1 MNLTTVHLVRTAAV
15 RTCSCL
21 ALLALLVGCG
31 QSAPPQFHLDMVAIV
46 EKQLPAEQTQ
56 EVANILDAMFGTP
69 DEPSLLDEAGLDK
82 SLVKMSAGPTQ
93 SDQFGRETGL
103 YRRHCAHCHGT
114 TGDGMGP
121 TAMLLNPYPRDYRQ
135 GKFKFKSTERA
146 AKPTDHDLETVIRE
160 GVQGTAM
167 PAFGL
172 LPESQIKSLVEY
184 VKYLSMRGQ
193 TESRL
198 TDAMLDLSEGEK
210 LPATREV
217 LIDEI
222 LAPIAESW
230 STSASSIIPT
240 DGDNAKPDVDLA
252 ESIAKGKDLFYDTK
266 ANCAK
271 CHGWSALGD
280 GQTTDFDDWSK
291 AIDEAHKSLN
301 ADIATLDS
309 SSEMTSEERAAL
321 AKHVDALASA
331 LKSDS
336 LPPRNAK
343 PRNLRQGIYRGGRA
357 PYDIY
362 RRIYAGI
369 NGAPMPAVGPPTPG
383 APGTLTNDEIWN
395 LVDYVMSLPYQP
407 ISQPPRQ
414 QRAVSRAA
422 L

>member
-1 MNLTTVHLVRTAAV
+1 MKLSVRNVLMQATG
-15 RTCSCL
+15 L
-21 ALLALLVGCG
+21 ALLSLAVGCG
-31 QSAPPQFHLDMVAIV
+31 RTAPPQFHLDMVAIA
-46 EKQLPAEQTQ
+46 EKQIPAAQTQ
-56 EVANILDAMFGTP
+56 EIANILDAMFGTP
-69 DEPSLLDEAGLDK
+69 DDPYVLPETGLDPA
-82 SLVKMSAGPTQ
+82 LIKMAAGPVA

-146 AKPTDHDLETVIRE
+146 AKPTDHDLDYIIRE
-160 GVQGTAM
+160 GIPGTAM

-172 LPESQIKSLVEY
+172 LPEIQIRALVEY
-184 VKYLSMRGQ
+184 VKYLSIRGQ
-193 TESRL
+193 TETRL
-198 TDAMLDLSEGEK
+198 SDALLDLSEDEK
-210 LPATREV
+210 FPATREM

-222 LAPIAESW
+222 LTPIAESW
-230 STSASSIIPT
+230 STAPDSIIPT
-240 DGDNAKPDVDLA
+240 DGENAKPDIELA
-252 ESIAKGKDLFYDTK
+252 ESIAKGRDLFYSAK

-271 CHGWSALGD
+271 CHGPSALGD
-280 GQTTDFDDWSK
+280 GQTTDYDDWNK
-291 AIDEAHKSLN
+291 AIEEAHKNLDSQ
-301 ADIATLDS
+301 IATLDDPG
-309 SSEMTSEERAAL
+309 EMSSEERAQL
-321 AKHVDALASA
+321 AAHVEQLSAA

-336 LPPRNAK
+336 LPPRTAK

-369 NGAPMPAVGPPTPG
+369 NGTPMPAVGPPSPG

-395 LVDYVMSLPYQP
+395 LVDYVLSLPYEP

-414 QRAVSRAA
+414 QRHVSRAA

>member
-1 MNLTTVHLVRTAAV
+1 
-15 RTCSCL
+15 
-21 ALLALLVGCG
+21 LLSLLVGCG
-31 QSAPPQFHLDMVAIV
+31 QSGSPEFRLDMVAIA
-46 EKQLPAEQTQ
+46 EKQIPAEQTQ

-69 DEPSLLDEAGLDK
+69 DEPFVLPETGLDAT
-82 SLVKMSAGPTQ
+82 LVKMSAGPTA

-146 AKPTDHDLETVIRE
+146 AKPTSHDLETIIRE

-172 LPESQIKSLVEY
+172 LPEAQIKSLVEY
-184 VKYLSMRGQ
+184 VKYLSLRGQ

-198 TDAMLDLSEGEK
+198 TDAMLDLSEGDK
-210 LPATREV
+210 FQTTREV

-222 LAPIAESW
+222 LTPLAESW
-230 STSASSIIPT
+230 TTASTSIIPT
-240 DGDNAKPDVDLA
+240 DGDNAKPDLAQA
-252 ESIAKGKDLFYDTK
+252 ESIAKGKELFYSAK

-280 GQTTDFDDWSK
+280 GQTSDFDDWSK
-291 AIDEAHKSLN
+291 AVEEAHKNLDAN
-301 ADIATLDS
+301 IATLDS
-309 SSEMTSEERAAL
+309 SSEMSSEERAAL
-321 AKHVDALASA
+321 AKQVEALASA
-331 LKSDS
+331 LRSDS

-357 PYDIY
+357 PFDIY

-369 NGAPMPAVGPPTPG
+369 NGTPMPAVGPPTPG

-395 LVDYVMSLPYQP
+395 LVDYVLSLPYEP
-407 ISQPPRQ
+407 MSQPPRQ